1 MPLDKAVAV
10 AIEARFRFRPRPL
23 VLRRP
28 GGAGYRKAMPRRSAR
43 GLGLPVPGVV
53 LALAAA
59 LTAALALSSCGATGP
74 RPAVIWTDS
83 PELALYA
90 ELFNASQS
98 GYRMAVE
105 WKADLAEALK
115 APGPSPDLVVG
126 RYLKASLSRDRFQ
139 ALDYLFGE
147 LTVNQ
152 AAFYPAL
159 LAEGNSGGRQLLLPV
174 SFDLPAIVYRQGGV
188 ANASGN
194 FLLGLEDLR
203 KESAAFNQSKSGAYT
218 RMGFSPRWDPDFL
231 VATAWALGAA
241 FREGRPLAWNE
252 EGLDRAVSSL
262 RSWSAGTNGSA
273 TAEDDFQ
280 FKYLYTPPYKYIAE
294 GRALFAYMKA
304 SDLFLAPQE
313 KRAGLDYRWYAE
325 AGLIPVSPNVVNAGI
340 PRAARDKSAAET
352 FLKWFYSEDGQKA
365 MLEAARTTRSMEGSF
380 GIAGGFSAVRTVT
393 ERVFPQYY
401 ASLVGHL
408 PPAEGLSV
416 PGALPAD
423 WPRLEASVVSAWLL
437 DATSKPQAQAGRPGA
452 ELADRLA
459 QYLKDSGN

>member
-1 MPLDKAVAV
+1 MPFYEAVAV
-10 AIEARFRFRPRPL
+10 AVESRFRFRPRPL
-23 VLRRP
+23 GLRRP

-43 GLGLPVPGVV
+43 CRGLAAHGIAV
-53 LALAAA
+53 ALAAA
-59 LTAALALSSCGATGP
+59 LVLSSCGAANA

-98 GYRMAVE
+98 SYRMAVE

-126 RYLKASLSRDRFQ
+126 RYLKASGSRDRFQ

-188 ANASGN
+188 ANASGS

-231 VATAWALGAA
+231 VTTAWALGAA

-252 EGLDRAVSSL
+252 EGLDRAVASL

-280 FKYLYTPPYKYIAE
+280 FKYLYTPPYKYVAE

-352 FLKWFYSEDGQKA
+352 FLKWFYSEEGQKA

-401 ASLVGHL
+401 ATLVGHL

-423 WPRLEASVVSAWLL
+423 WPRLESSVVSGWLL
-437 DATSKPQAQAGRPGA
+437 DATSRPQAGRPGE
-452 ELADRLA
+452 ELAARLA
-459 QYLKDSGN
+459 QYLKDSGR